1 MILGLPIFATI
12 FAFALVVFIHE
23 LGHYLVG
30 RFCGIGVLA
39 FSVGFGPKLFSFHDR
54 NNTEWKLCI
63 IPLGGYV
70 KFLTDVDK
78 NKFNIR
84 KLEKFD
90 RRKLKNKEFKTFESS
105 SLINKSLTVLA
116 GPIANFF
123 LAIIIF
129 SCLSNFVGVTSND
142 PIIGA
147 VTKVP
152 SQKEYFKPGD
162 RVVRVEN
169 QLIKSFDQIFEVAKS
184 QSNYE
189 SVNFVIVRD
198 SKTLSFTL
206 PYIFQ
211 PIVLGVE
218 MFSPAMK
225 AGIKEGDVFLEANE
239 IVLYSFS
246 DQVRNENTIGSFS
259 GCPMWTEKSGG
270 IWGGYKN
277 LSEEDR
283 KKLMALE
290 GEDRMNK
297 AVEFF
302 KRDYLSGRIE

>member
-239 IVLYSFS
+239 IVLYSFF
-246 DQVRNENTIGSFS
+246 DLKTIVND
-259 GCPMWTEKSGG
+259 SGG
-270 IWGGYKN
+270 
-277 LSEEDR
+277 DR
-283 KKLMALE
+283 ILIKYWRDGLIQTTII
-290 GEDRMNK
+290 GE
-297 AVEFF
+297 V
-302 KRDYLSGRIE
+302 LV